1 MVEESEERL
10 SEEQIEDLI
19 ETVAGI
25 LPGDPEQENPA
36 SADADMDEGTK
47 ETWRMEMIKISK
59 LRVFSYC
66 HSFII

>member
-10 SEEQIEDLI
+10 SEEEIGDLI

-36 SADADMDEGTK
+36 SADADMDEGAK
-47 ETWRMEMIKISK
+47 ET
-59 LRVFSYC
+59 
-66 HSFII
+66 